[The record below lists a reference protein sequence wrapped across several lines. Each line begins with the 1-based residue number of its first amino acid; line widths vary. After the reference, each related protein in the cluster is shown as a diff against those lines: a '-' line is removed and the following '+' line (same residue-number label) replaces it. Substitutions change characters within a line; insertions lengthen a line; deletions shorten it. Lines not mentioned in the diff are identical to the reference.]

1 MGHPEA
7 VTLLSSDPLPDLGR
21 MQSERLM
28 HLQQHMADQGVA
40 GAVLLHGP
48 HVAYATGYVT
58 SAVDSTHAV
67 HDRAVAIVGAEGPA
81 HLFAND
87 PPSALIAETHLPL
100 SPELDESIPE
110 LADALRMVIDGR
122 DRPRIAI
129 DELTGAM
136 LRSGLFD
143 DFDTVDAS
151 RVLGPA
157 RLLKT
162 EDELACIDRAQRIN
176 EVAME
181 EVRGFCVPG
190 TRRSQLAAVFV
201 NRVREL
207 GVEDILIDPIFQPMP
222 KNRSDPPRTSTG
234 HVAFPTGVGDPTFAE
249 GDVVWVDTGIDVE
262 GYASDYGR
270 TWIVGREPNQAERT
284 LFARWAAVMDGSLTA
299 IRPGAT
305 LAEVARAATKADGGV
320 RPWLPHFYLS
330 HGVGVESA
338 EMPMIGTDLGDPFDE
353 SFTLEA
359 GMVLVLEPVTW
370 EDGVGGYRAEE
381 IVAVTEDGW
390 RPLGGQPGYSPFDT

>member
-1 MGHPEA
+1 M
-7 VTLLSSDPLPDLGR
+7 TSLSSDPLPDVGR

-28 HLQQHMADQGVA
+28 LLQQHMADQGVV
-40 GAVLLHGP
+40 GAILLHGP
-48 HVAYATGYVT
+48 HVAYATGYV
-58 SAVDSTHAV
+58 SPAVDSTHAV
-67 HDRAVAIVGAEGPA
+67 HERAVAIVGLEGSA

-87 PPSALIAETHLPL
+87 PPPNLIAKAHPPL
-100 SPELDESIPE
+100 SPELDESIPD
-110 LADALRMVIDGR
+110 LADALRMMTHGR
-122 DRPRIAI
+122 DRPRVAI

-162 EDELACIDRAQRIN
+162 EDELACIDQAQRIN
-176 EVAME
+176 EIAME
-181 EVRGFCVPG
+181 EVRGHCVPG
-190 TRRSQLAAVFV
+190 TRRSQLAAVFA

-207 GVEDILIDPIFQPMP
+207 GVEGILIDPIFQPMP
-222 KNRSDPPRTSTG
+222 KDRSDPPRTSTG

-270 TWIVGREPNQAERT
+270 TWVVGRAPNQAEQT
-284 LFARWAAVMDGSLTA
+284 LFTRWSAVMEASLTA

-353 SFTLEA
+353 HFTLEA

-390 RPLGGQPGYSPFDT
+390 RPLGGWPGYSPFDP